1 MSKIY
6 ILDRFH
12 PAGVA
17 MARAFA
23 DTVVNYDDP
32 AVKNWPE
39 QADGVMVRMTPV
51 TGDEIR
57 RAAKAGKVKI
67 ICKQG
72 VGYDTIDIATAKEVG
87 IPVSRTPGVNSEA
100 VAELAL
106 GLSLAVN
113 RRIAELDRMLR
124 NPAAQDR
131 GNFLGGELGGK
142 TVGVIGMGNIGT
154 LAARKF
160 HRAFDCKIIAYDPY
174 VPADHW
180 GEQPHV
186 RAATLAELLPQV
198 DLLTVHCPLNQETRD
213 IINAAELAQMK
224 QGAIV
229 INCARGG
236 IVNEKALYDSIS
248 SGHIFG
254 AGLDVFDIEPPP
266 HDHPLL
272 SLATVVATPHSGGGT
287 RETQERSGTRVA
299 QQVIAVLQGKPAVN
313 RVA

>member
-1 MSKIY
+1 MTKIY
-6 ILDRFH
+6 VLDRFH

-32 AVKNWPE
+32 AVKDWPE

-51 TGDEIR
+51 TGEQIR
-57 RAAKAGKVKI
+57 RAKAAGKLKI

-72 VGYDTIDIATAKEVG
+72 VGYDTIDIATAKEAG

-100 VAELAL
+100 VAELTL

-142 TVGVIGMGNIGT
+142 TIGIIGMGNIGT
-154 LAARKF
+154 LVARKF

-174 VPADHW
+174 VPATHW
-180 GEQPHV
+180 AEQPHA
-186 RAATLAELLPQV
+186 RAATLIELLPQV
-198 DLLTVHCPLNQETRD
+198 DLLTVHCPLNKETRD

-224 QGAIV
+224 QGATI

-236 IVNEKALYDSIS
+236 IVNENALYESIKR
-248 SGHIFG
+248 GHIFG
-254 AGLDVFDIEPPP
+254 AGLDVFDVEPPP

-287 RETQERSGTRVA
+287 RETQERSATRVA
-299 QQVIAVLQGKPAVN
+299 QQVIDVLQGKPAVN